1 MARKPIK
8 DINALVNDAYKEV
21 KGTDAEI
28 TTDGV
33 VSIGQEI
40 ASLGS
45 GSNAVELYEPFFK
58 ALWGRV
64 AKTIFDDR
72 IYVPQSRNMTHDEV
86 EWGRFIRKVYIKPID
101 AVENPEYISEKG
113 HIVQKSP
120 YDITTAPEVLQRVN
134 YNKSTYAYEYTV
146 ALSALKDAFLGE
158 EEMGRFLS
166 SIETSVRNKMSID
179 GENIANTGIAYAIT
193 NTFDNGKKV
202 MLLTQY
208 NAISG
213 TTLTAEQALR
223 SKDFLKYAYSEIMRH
238 IVLMQKPTNLY
249 TIEDFVNFTLKEDLV
264 IEMLD
269 SFARALKVNMES
281 EIFHRDLVA
290 FEGYSSI
297 PYWQSTI
304 DGTDAKAGT
313 IKLDT
318 HAEINNV
325 VCYIRDNNHFMS
337 LFSREN
343 QWSKINPRAN
353 HINYGIN
360 CMTGY
365 GVDNFTNSVVF
376 LLA

>member
-1 MARKPIK
+1 MARKVIK
-8 DINALVNDAYKEV
+8 DVNALVNDTYKEV
-21 KGTDAEI
+21 KGVDAEI
-28 TTDGV
+28 NTDGI

-40 ASLGS
+40 NTLSS
-45 GSNAVELYEPFFK
+45 GSNAVNLVEPFFGS
-58 ALWGRV
+58 LWGRII
-64 AKTIFDDR
+64 KTIFDDR

-86 EWGRFIRKVYIKPID
+86 EWGRFIRKVYIKPIE
-101 AVENPEYISEKG
+101 AVENPEYLSEKG

-120 YDITTAPEVLQRVN
+120 YDITTAPEVLQRVM
-134 YNKSTYAYEYTV
+134 YNKSAYSYEYTV
-146 ALSALKDAFLGE
+146 ALSSLRDAFLGE
-158 EEMGRFLS
+158 EEMDRLLS
-166 SIETSVRNKMSID
+166 SIATSVLNKMTID
-179 GENIANTGIAYAIT
+179 SENIANTGIAYAIT

-208 NAISG
+208 NAIAG
-213 TTLTAEQALR
+213 TSLTPEQALR
-223 SKDFLKYAYSEIMRH
+223 SKDFLKYAYCEIMRH
-238 IVLMQKPTNLY
+238 VVLMQKPTNLY

-281 EIFHRDLVA
+281 EIFHRELVS

-337 LFSREN
+337 IFSRDN
-343 QWSKINPRAN
+343 QWSALNQRAK
-353 HINYGIN
+353 HINYGVN
-360 CMTGY
+360 CMCGY